1 MFSKNKE
8 GKTLPTFCTRSD
20 AFDYLMTELVSEGV
34 EVEEAAQRAN
44 AFADIVAKNKGLPDL
59 PEKPKNVIEKGV
71 GYLQQVL
78 VIKKDHPEIWD
89 LITGLAGGAIGAF
102 AGVKA
107 AETPE
112 ELPEPLDFDNM
123 E

>member
-20 AFDYLMTELVSEGV
+20 AFDYLMTELVSDGV

-78 VIKKDHPEIWD
+78 VIKKEHPEIWD
-89 LITGLAGGAIGAF
+89 LIAGLAGGAIGAI

-107 AETPE
+107 AETPA

>member
-8 GKTLPTFCTRSD
+8 ERQIPAFSTRSD
-20 AFDYLMTELVSEGV
+20 AFDYLMTELVCEGV
-34 EVEEAAQRAN
+34 DVEEAAQRAA

-59 PEKPKNVIEKGV
+59 PEKPKSTIEKGV

-78 VIKKDHPEIWD
+78 VIKKEHPEIWE
-89 LITGLAGGAIGAF
+89 LLAGIAGGAIGAF
-102 AGVKA
+102 VGVKNVDPP
-107 AETPE
+107 AEM
-112 ELPEPLDFDNM
+112 PEPLDFSTM

>member
-78 VIKKDHPEIWD
+78 VIKKDHPE
-89 LITGLAGGAIGAF
+89 LK
-102 AGVKA
+102 V
-107 AETPE
+107 
-112 ELPEPLDFDNM
+112 
-123 E
+123 

>member
-1 MFSKNKE
+1 M
-8 GKTLPTFCTRSD
+8 PTFCTRSD

-59 PEKPKNVIEKGV
+59 PEKPKNVIEKSV

-89 LITGLAGGAIGAF
+89 LIAGLAGGAIGAF

-107 AETPE
+107 AETPA